1 MNRNRSTNNINPSYF
16 DNKKIVEVIGE
27 DELQHKMNDISKGN
41 DEGGN
46 SNNNSNFYANI
57 IQKPKMLNRAESF
70 IMPKKSINNVNQSIA
85 TSVRRGKIKLPSIN
99 K

>member
-1 MNRNRSTNNINPSYF
+1 MGHLPFRYPCPSHRCTTPGYEFILVNNTHHNSADGDIN
-16 DNKKIVEVIGE
+16 
-27 DELQHKMNDISKGN
+27 KGN
-41 DEGGN
+41 DEGT
-46 SNNNSNFYANI
+46 NSNFYANI

-70 IMPKKSINNVNQSIA
+70 IMPKKSINNVNHSIA